1 MTKTALISGASIA
14 GTTLAYW
21 LRRHG
26 YTPTVVERAPAL
38 RDGGYKVDIRG
49 AALDVVRRMGLLDQI
64 RELRTDVRSGA
75 VVDRT
80 GRRVASMNG
89 DSFGAREEDDAEI
102 LRGDLN
108 RLIYDLTKDD
118 VEYRF
123 GDSITALNGTEATFA
138 SGRTETYDLVFG
150 ADGVHS
156 KTRALAFGPESDFT
170 RDLGYRVSIFTVP
183 NDLGL
188 DREELT
194 YVSPGRTTLV
204 YSTARETTAKAMFLF
219 TAPEGIDESDPRRA
233 LREAYAGQGWEVPRL
248 LESVDTATDFY
259 YDTLTQ
265 VHLDHWS
272 AGPVALVGD
281 AAYCAAPSSGQG
293 TSLAL
298 VGSYVLAGEL
308 AAAGG
313 DHTAGFAAYEKRMR
327 PFAERNQKLGPANI
341 KRMVLGSPGQVRMSM
356 TMLSVMSK
364 LPGRDRM
371 MAAMMAPLHKAANA
385 IDIPDYEGA
394 RRSA

>member
-1 MTKTALISGASIA
+1 MTKTVLISGAGIA
-14 GTTLAYW
+14 GVSLAFW

-26 YTPTVVERAPAL
+26 FTPTVVERAPAL

-49 AALDVVRRMGLLDQI
+49 AAIPVVQRMGLLDRV

-89 DSFGAREEDDAEI
+89 DSFGAREDDDAEI

-108 RLIYDLTKDD
+108 RLIFESTRDEID
-118 VEYRF
+118 YRF
-123 GDSITALNGTEATFA
+123 GDSVTAINGTEVTFA
-138 SGRTETYDLVFG
+138 GGRTESFDLIVG

-156 KTRALAFGPESDFT
+156 RTRALAFGPEREYV
-170 RDLGYRVSIFTVP
+170 RDLGYRVAIYTVP
-183 NDLGL
+183 NHLGI

-204 YSTARETTAKAMFLF
+204 YSTARDTGAKAMFLF

-233 LREAYAGQGWEVPRL
+233 LREAYADQGWEVPRL
-248 LESVDTATDFY
+248 LEAVDAAPDFY
-259 YDTLTQ
+259 YDTLSQ
-265 VHLDHWS
+265 VHMDSWS
-272 AGPVALVGD
+272 TGNVALVGD
-281 AAYCAAPSSGQG
+281 AAHCAAPSSGQG
-293 TSLAL
+293 TSLGL
-298 VGSYVLAGEL
+298 VGGYVLAGEL

-313 DHTAGFAAYEKRMR
+313 DHGAGFAAYERRMR

-341 KRMVLGSPGQVRMSM
+341 KRMVLGSKGQVRTSM

-364 LPGRDRM
+364 LPGRDRL

-385 IDIPDYEGA
+385 IDVPDYEET
-394 RRSA
+394 RRAA